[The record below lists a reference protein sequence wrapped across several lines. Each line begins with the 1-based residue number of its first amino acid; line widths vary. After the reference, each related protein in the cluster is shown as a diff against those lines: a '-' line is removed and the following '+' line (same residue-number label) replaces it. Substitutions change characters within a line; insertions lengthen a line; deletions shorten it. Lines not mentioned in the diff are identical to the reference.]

1 MPSNKNLINRSRRFF
16 AVAGFVL
23 IAALSLLLRNTSF
36 HSSAQNEKPTGDE
49 PASEGRVV
57 TPAGKLV
64 IDITPGRWHGKQL
77 VRIDIPNAKS
87 LDLRMPAGNE
97 NGANPL

>member
-16 AVAGFVL
+16 AVSGFVL

-36 HSSAQNEKPTGDE
+36 HSSAQNEKSTRDE

-57 TPAGKLV
+57 TPAGKLI
-64 IDITPGRWHGKQL
+64 IDAATNRAAVGALARQRGRGRQ
-77 VRIDIPNAKS
+77 RTIF
-87 LDLRMPAGNE
+87 AG
-97 NGANPL
+97 G